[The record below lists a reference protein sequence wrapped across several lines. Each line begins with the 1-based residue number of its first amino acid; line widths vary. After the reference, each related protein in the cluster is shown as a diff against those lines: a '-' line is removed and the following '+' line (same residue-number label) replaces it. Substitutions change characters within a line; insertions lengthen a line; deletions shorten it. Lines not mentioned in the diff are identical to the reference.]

1 MPSDLLAQGRDVHRS
16 RRPLDC
22 ADRIQ
27 LLLHA
32 IAMQVGSCLEVEFAV
47 MQKLGGSGLTDPIA
61 QSQPLFLFFKV
72 EESLELSSA
81 GGLFLGPTYLSA
93 AV

>member
-47 MQKLGGSGLTDPIA
+47 MQKLGGSGLTDPFSRGIA
-61 QSQPLFLFFKV
+61 GIALIGIVATCGVPSFDTR
-72 EESLELSSA
+72 SL
-81 GGLFLGPTYLSA
+81 
-93 AV
+93 VRD